1 MNGPFVYDLP
11 AVVLC
16 DFCWVM
22 DALSDLDWT
31 RFGESESE
39 PIAATVTRR
48 AVTCPSPVPR
58 CLPTCVGD
66 VKHTRE
72 PSLRG

>member
-31 RFGESESE
+31 RFGESEQE
-39 PIAATVTRR
+39 KITATVTHGK
-48 AVTCPSPVPR
+48 VTCPLAAR
-58 CLPTCVGD
+58 CMLTCVRGIQ
-66 VKHTRE
+66 HIHE
-72 PSLRG
+72 LPSIY

>member
-1 MNGPFVYDLP
+1 MSSGSVNGPFVYDLP

-31 RFGESESE
+31 RFGESEPE
-39 PIAATVTRR
+39 PRPTV
-48 AVTCPSPVPR
+48 S
-58 CLPTCVGD
+58 GY
-66 VKHTRE
+66 
-72 PSLRG
+72 G

>member
-31 RFGESESE
+31 RFGELE
-39 PIAATVTRR
+39 PEPTATVTLG
-48 AVTCPSPVPR
+48 AATGT
-58 CLPTCVGD
+58 LPAAI
-66 VKHTRE
+66 
-72 PSLRG
+72 LWL